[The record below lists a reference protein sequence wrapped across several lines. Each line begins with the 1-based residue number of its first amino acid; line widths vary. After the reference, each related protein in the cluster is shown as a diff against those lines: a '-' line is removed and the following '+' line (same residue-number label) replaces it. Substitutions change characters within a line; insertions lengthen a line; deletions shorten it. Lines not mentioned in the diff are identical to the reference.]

1 MITRAVNITPA
12 LIPDPEPLPVI
23 QDTNS
28 DREELTPSSPASSES
43 SELKK
48 EIEKVDFENL
58 MYSAPPTTV
67 SVPVKPKSNPAKAPM
82 DAMELLDGLKNKMD
96 KDIEDFGPAGSM
108 ITGKVREQPN
118 SGLKRILRAKIMEE

>member
-1 MITRAVNITPA
+1 MTTTTTISGTIKKEEEKEEKEEIAAPAATSLLRRTNMITRAVNITPA

-58 MYSAPPTTV
+58 MYSTPPTTV
-67 SVPVKPKSNPAKAPM
+67 PVPVKPKS
-82 DAMELLDGLKNKMD
+82 
-96 KDIEDFGPAGSM
+96 
-108 ITGKVREQPN
+108 
-118 SGLKRILRAKIMEE
+118 